1 MSGIDPTTLT
11 PRVAPSGEPA
21 PIGRPTSLGRG
32 SPSGV
37 SRRGAVIGPL
47 LRSGRATPVAV
58 TAARPPPPAMGGG
71 EAAGGP
77 AGVGAGGEGGGG
89 GGGGGGGRS
98 PAAVDDSID
107 GLTGAQHAA
116 PLFFW
121 VHIPPP

>member
-58 TAARPPPPAMGGG
+58 TAARPPRRAMVVA
-71 EAAGGP
+71 EAAGDP
-77 AGVGAGGEGGGG
+77 SVVVAVV
-89 GGGGGGGRS
+89 
-98 PAAVDDSID
+98 AAAIARYWQDRR
-107 GLTGAQHAA
+107 
-116 PLFFW
+116 PLYDFRR
-121 VHIPPP
+121 